1 MEKPVFSGL
10 QGSLRPILPLYYPAS
25 RFFVSRF
32 YLILTLTLCRLQ
44 NESWACRGHSGRWWP
59 HRCTK
64 GTEAIR
70 GDYPICSF
78 IRLSVCWQVSVPQE
92 THPIHV
98 SNKVAENFTK
108 LKNDVQDFSMDF
120 TKYVEEQK
128 QKLSEDAKKYED
140 EIKQLQTQITECV
153 PLTFTIWESFWAFIS
168 QN

>member
-1 MEKPVFSGL
+1 M
-10 QGSLRPILPLYYPAS
+10 
-25 RFFVSRF
+25 
-32 YLILTLTLCRLQ
+32 
-44 NESWACRGHSGRWWP
+44 
-59 HRCTK
+59 
-64 GTEAIR
+64 
-70 GDYPICSF
+70 
-78 IRLSVCWQVSVPQE
+78 SVPQE

-153 PLTFTIWESFWAFIS
+153 PLTFTIWESF
-168 QN
+168 